1 MSNTLPPFLIINTY
15 GILAAISAILAL
27 TVALFASIL
36 AKTSEGRLFALINYS
51 LATWSFFSALNY
63 LSVDLAAKTLWLKL
77 AYPGAL
83 SLPVFLLLFALDYYG
98 AGAWL
103 HWKRISMLFSIPLI
117 SWLLILTNEWHH
129 LVYAQIAT
137 SPVFPF
143 LQVSPVWYF
152 WVGVAGYS
160 YLLVIF
166 CVAILI
172 QLAQQNT
179 GLYRPQI
186 MLLIFSILIP
196 VIGNMFYLLKLLPTW
211 LDPTFILLSTCVFFA
226 LGIFRFQLL
235 DLVPFALRQVVE
247 RLDEVVLVLD
257 QKDRLVYMNP
267 AAAQILGQ
275 QPQKLIGQPAIQALP
290 ALAAIVEREQ
300 VRASSSVGISLV
312 SSGSLRHCTVE
323 ISTLYDTHQ
332 VPSGQVIILNDI
344 TILKQAQDAYQRAA
358 VTEERKRMRQELL
371 GNLGEVLSELL
382 LNTQSIRNQIE
393 QGSYTTALGHLA
405 ALSLIAQSASQ
416 DVRQCILDTQP
427 QAADVGSFGSV
438 LKYYLEN
445 FETSTGLRVQL
456 SLPDESFDSLLS
468 PESYFGLLRIIQEVL
483 ANVRKHAQA
492 SLVQIIFSFDEH
504 ALTVVI
510 FDDGVGFDKQSERGG
525 FGLEMIRK
533 LAQQVGAKLVIR
545 SAVQQGTQVLL
556 KFPRLQPKVA
566 YHDRLGLRVPV
577 VDDHRLFA
585 EGIVNFLAS
594 RGLDVVG
601 ITCDGHE
608 AVRLASQ

>member
-1 MSNTLPPFLIINTY
+1 MSNTLPPFLMINTF

-27 TVALFASIL
+27 AVALFASIL
-36 AKTSEGRLFALINYS
+36 AKTSGGRLLALINYS

-98 AGAWL
+98 SVGWF
-103 HWKRISMLFSIPLI
+103 HWKRISLLFIIPLI

-137 SPVFPF
+137 SPTSPF

-160 YLLVIF
+160 YLLIFF
-166 CVAILI
+166 CVAILV
-172 QLAQQNT
+172 QVVWQST

-186 MLLIFSILIP
+186 ILLIFSILIP
-196 VIGNMFYLLKLLPTW
+196 VAGNVFFLLKLLPTW
-211 LDPTFILLSTCVFFA
+211 LDPTFILLSTCVLFA

-257 QKDRLVYMNP
+257 QKDRLVYMNL
-267 AAAQILGQ
+267 AAERLLGQ
-275 QPQKLIGQPAIQALP
+275 EPKKLIGQPAIQALP
-290 ALAAIVEREQ
+290 ALAAIVERD
-300 VRASSSVGISLV
+300 ASSSVGISLV
-312 SSGSLRHCTVE
+312 SSGSVRHCTVE

-344 TILKQAQDAYQRAA
+344 TILKQAQDAFQRAA
-358 VTEERKRMRQELL
+358 ITEERERMAQEVL
-371 GNLGEVLSELL
+371 GNLGEVLSDLFL
-382 LNTQSIRNQIE
+382 STQSIRDQIE
-393 QGSYTTALGHLA
+393 QGSYNAAFGHLES
-405 ALSLIAQSASQ
+405 LSLIAQSASQ
-416 DVRQCILDTQP
+416 DVRQFILDTQP
-427 QAADVGSFGSV
+427 QVADGRSFSVV
-438 LKYYLEN
+438 LKEYLKY

-456 SLPDESFDSLLS
+456 SLPHESFDSLLS
-468 PESYFGLLRIIQEVL
+468 QENFSGLLRIIQEVL
-483 ANVRKHAQA
+483 ANVRKHARA
-492 SLVQIIFSFDEH
+492 RLVQIIFSFDEY
-504 ALTVVI
+504 ALAVVI
-510 FDDGVGFDKQSERGG
+510 FDDGVGFDKRSEQGG
-525 FGLEMIRK
+525 FGLEMIDK
-533 LAQQVGAKLVIR
+533 LVQQFGATVVIR

-556 KFPRLQPKVA
+556 KFPRLQQKGT
-566 YHDRLGLRVPV
+566 YHDQLGSKVPGL
-577 VDDHRLFA
+577 DDHPLFA

-594 RGLDVVG
+594 RGLDVIG
-601 ITCDGHE
+601 ITRDGH
-608 AVRLASQ
+608 